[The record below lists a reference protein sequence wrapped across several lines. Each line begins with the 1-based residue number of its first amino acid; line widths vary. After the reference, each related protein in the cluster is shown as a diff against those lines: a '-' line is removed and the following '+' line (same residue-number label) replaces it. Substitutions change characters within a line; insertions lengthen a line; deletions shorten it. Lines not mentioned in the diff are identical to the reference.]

1 MKGWL
6 LVLALLATTRAYAD
20 DVDKLVGQ
28 LQNDGSD
35 KVRLAAAVNLA
46 KLADKRAVFPF
57 IKCVNTD
64 SDANT
69 REACALGL
77 GVVGNSAAGS
87 AKGLII
93 KTLQQ
98 VAQNDSSSNVQ
109 AQANASLKQLGQS
122 GGGGAVATSGANNSG
137 AGGAYINVG
146 GMSVKLGGSND
157 AKLKAIMARSASA
170 AMSKFTTVNGKPVV
184 TSWPNGGTP
193 TAADLNKK
201 QVAGFYVD
209 GTLSSATANVSGGSA
224 TISCKVSML
233 LATFPDKNI
242 VANLNGGASVQ
253 GGSSPRDQ
261 AGAQED
267 CVQAVV
273 EDLIAKRIVPTIKSK
288 VP

>member
-1 MKGWL
+1 MKVW
-6 LVLALLATTRAYAD
+6 LVLASLFFVTPAFAD
-20 DVDKLVGQ
+20 DVATLVGQ

-46 KLADKRAVFPF
+46 KLGDKRAIFPF

-77 GVVGNSAAGS
+77 GVVGNSAQGS

-93 KTLQQ
+93 KTLEQ
-98 VAQNDSSSNVQ
+98 VAQNDSSGNVKSQ
-109 AQANASLKQLGQS
+109 ASASLKQLGQS
-122 GGGGAVATSGANNSG
+122 GSSTAVATSGTNNSG

-170 AMSKFTTVNGKPVV
+170 AMSKFTSANGKPVV
-184 TSWPNGGTP
+184 TTWPGGATP

-201 QVAGFYVD
+201 QVAGFFVD
-209 GTLSSATANVSGGSA
+209 GTLNSATANVSGGSA

-253 GGSSPRDQ
+253 GGASPRDQ